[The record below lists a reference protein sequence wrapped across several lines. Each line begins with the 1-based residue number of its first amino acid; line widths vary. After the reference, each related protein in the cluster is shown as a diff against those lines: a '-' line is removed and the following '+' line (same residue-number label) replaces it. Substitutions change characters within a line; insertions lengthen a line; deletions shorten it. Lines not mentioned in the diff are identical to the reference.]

1 VFKTIACSAD
11 GSPSARSALTVATEL
26 ARTVSGRL
34 VIIHVQE
41 VRISPAGH
49 LIEDSMATLASLQRA
64 AQQLR
69 HEGIDATVHS
79 STATARD
86 TARTILDL
94 ARRTSADVLV
104 VGNSAHGPVA
114 SLVLGG
120 VAGRLLQR
128 AQCPVILAPCHSTD
142 DTFTADSNVAAGS
155 VRA

>member
-1 VFKTIACSAD
+1 MPGRPRRVRDHFFPCRRHT
-11 GSPSARSALTVATEL
+11 
-26 ARTVSGRL
+26 RTVTLPGPLDVANSTAVRWQAAHRRVGGAACNWCSGIR
-34 VIIHVQE
+34 
-41 VRISPAGH
+41 
-49 LIEDSMATLASLQRA
+49 T

-69 HEGIDATVHS
+69 HEGIDAAVRS

-86 TARTILDL
+86 TARTILEL

-128 AQCPVILAPCHSTD
+128 APCPVILVPCHSTD
-142 DTFTADSNVAAGS
+142 ATSTADANVAAGS